1 VNQKQAVRKYGFSS
15 DKDYKIVGYDSN
27 LEEISR
33 IVKGSL
39 LIHEMDGELSYSD
52 GIMCPQ
58 GRVNDAE
65 EEVLYGL
72 LPSADHRK
80 IIGVEIYKENR
91 DEIIS
96 FLRDEIRKEPKLVK
110 FLYPEKQVFRHVY
123 MPRTREEI
131 QQVRIENGWLI
142 VGPKQKFR
150 VSSILGRT
158 IHAIFPL
165 DEEKEY
171 YFADFSMDTAVWKE
185 MSADPEF
192 MELFNHSRAWS
203 GTFNRITLYGNSEK
217 VKIMRVT
224 FNCNAVCMDDMYDMD
239 DRDTIDNID
248 DMYMSTVYVELE
260 NGKVFGGQY
269 LDKLYDGETKIEST
283 KVQYNLSYGFSSET
297 HIKREEPTLYEISS
311 REASKILKT
320 DRWWTYLINCDG
332 VVYHNVSVTTDG
344 VHIIERVGTI
354 PKRKLEDVCKIDVP
368 FKRDKEC
375 LAIQNEHVV
384 RLKQFLKMEE
394 I

>member
-27 LEEISR
+27 LEEVSR

-58 GRVNDAE
+58 GRMNDAE

-80 IIGVEIYKENR
+80 IIGVEIYTGTR

-110 FLYPEKQVFRHVY
+110 FLYPKKQVFRHVY

-150 VSSILGRT
+150 VSSILDRT
-158 IHAIFPL
+158 IHEIFPP

-171 YFADFSMDTAVWKE
+171 YSADFSKDTAVWKE
-185 MSADPEF
+185 LSADPEF
-192 MELFNHSRAWS
+192 MELFNHSRAWK
-203 GTFNRITLYGNSEK
+203 GPFNRITLYGNSVK
-217 VKIMRVT
+217 VKIMRVI
-224 FNCNAVCMDDMYDMD
+224 FNCNAVCMDDM
-239 DRDTIDNID
+239 D

-260 NGKVFGGQY
+260 NGKVFEGQY
-269 LDKLYDGETKIEST
+269 WDKLYNGEDKIEST

-311 REASKILKT
+311 REASKILNT

-332 VVYHNVSVTTDG
+332 VVYHSVSVTTDG

-354 PKRKLEDVCKIDVP
+354 PKEKLEDVCQIDVP

-375 LAIQNEHVV
+375 LAVQNEHID
-384 RLKQFLKMEE
+384 RLKQFLKLKGEKDE
-394 I
+394 K